1 MQVSVLW
8 IDWIS
13 CLASSHSFR
22 VQQWRKRCWHIFA
35 LLLSFLLRW
44 LPAFLKKLP
53 VFFLNKEMFQTP
65 FSLLSIYQI
74 TFCIFS
80 HLSTFPLAIRVFAHG
95 WLKEVLVSHTFW
107 WGLISTLL
115 FNDLSAQNLPR
126 DKKVLSN
133 VILNHFVCNV
143 SKEIPT

>member
-1 MQVSVLW
+1 
-8 IDWIS
+8 
-13 CLASSHSFR
+13 
-22 VQQWRKRCWHIFA
+22 
-35 LLLSFLLRW
+35 
-44 LPAFLKKLP
+44 
-53 VFFLNKEMFQTP
+53 MFQTP

-80 HLSTFPLAIRVFAHG
+80 HLSTFPLAIQVFAHG
-95 WLKEVLVSHTFW
+95 WLKKVLVSHTFW